1 MKLEKVINS
10 ELKGYFNDNLLQEI
24 LKVGILKEV
33 SKEKIIVDTRTIIN
47 YIPLIINGIVK
58 VTRRDGKGNP
68 LLLHYLQSK
77 EICAISESYAS
88 LSKESD
94 IRLVATTDV
103 SYILIPFKSSNEWSK
118 KYKDWSDFKAKMIQN
133 QFSFL
138 INTINDVVFTSLE
151 QRLAKYLKKLISIQN
166 STIIYTKHQEIA
178 RDLNVSR
185 EAISRALKKIEKEKL
200 VKLGRNN
207 IEIIDKKRL

>member
-68 LLLHYLQSK
+68 L
-77 EICAISESYAS
+77 
-88 LSKESD
+88 
-94 IRLVATTDV
+94 
-103 SYILIPFKSSNEWSK
+103 
-118 KYKDWSDFKAKMIQN
+118 
-133 QFSFL
+133 
-138 INTINDVVFTSLE
+138 
-151 QRLAKYLKKLISIQN
+151 
-166 STIIYTKHQEIA
+166 
-178 RDLNVSR
+178 
-185 EAISRALKKIEKEKL
+185 
-200 VKLGRNN
+200 
-207 IEIIDKKRL
+207 